1 MLLIHAH
8 LYTMQPSDQ
17 GFVTYPDGFVLTEG
31 DKIAAVGTMD
41 ACPDLSAIAPD
52 QVIDLAGTI
61 VCPGFI
67 DAHCHMG
74 LAEEGLNFEG
84 DDLNE
89 ITDPVTPHLRGIDAI
104 NPLNRSFD
112 EAVDAAVT
120 TVVTGP
126 GSANAIGGQ
135 FAAIKTFGRN
145 VDRMIL
151 RAPVAMKF
159 ALGENPKN
167 CYNDKS
173 ETPMT
178 RMATAALIREQLQKA
193 IRYDEDL
200 LKSEEDEDT
209 DPPDFDAKC
218 DALLPVIR
226 GELKAHFHCHR
237 ADDIFTAIRIAKEF
251 SLDYVLVHCTEG
263 HLIAEELAE
272 EKARVITGPLMT
284 TRSKPELRNATDKN
298 PGVLSK
304 AGVPCAIC
312 TDYNVMPIGMLPIC
326 AGMAVREGMD
336 YLQALAAITIH
347 PAQIVGIDDRVGSL
361 VPGKDADLAVFCT
374 DPLTIAAKPALVMIN
389 GKIVRR

>member
-8 LYTMQPSDQ
+8 VYTMQPSEQ
-17 GFVTYPDGFVLTEG
+17 GFVTYSDGFVQTEN
-31 DKIAAVGTMD
+31 DKIVAVGPMSD
-41 ACPDLSAIAPD
+41 CPELSGFAAD
-52 QVIDLAGTI
+52 QVLDLAGAM

-89 ITDPVTPHLRGIDAI
+89 ITDPVTPQLRGIDAI

-135 FAAIKTFGRN
+135 FAAIKTYGRN

-193 IRYDEDL
+193 LRYHEDL
-200 LKSEEDEDT
+200 LKAEEDEDT
-209 DPPDFDAKC
+209 DPPDFDVKC
-218 DALLPVIR
+218 DALLPVVR

-251 SLDYVLVHCTEG
+251 SLDYV
-263 HLIAEELAE
+263 
-272 EKARVITGPLMT
+272 
-284 TRSKPELRNATDKN
+284 KPELRNATDKN
-298 PGVLSK
+298 PGILSK
-304 AGVPCAIC
+304 AGIPCAIC

-347 PAQIVGIDDRVGSL
+347 PAQIVGIDDCVGSL
-361 VPGKDADLAVFCT
+361 APGKDADLAVFAS